1 MSRTPEDAKNLAAE
15 HVLSKLGISME
26 GKKVRIN
33 YNVRVAT
40 VQKTLNLHWAGHA
53 VIVGLSLFIGNI
65 LLYRI
70 WNFLG
75 V

>member
-33 YNVRVAT
+33 YSVRVAT
-40 VQKTLNLHWAGHA
+40 VPKTLNLH
-53 VIVGLSLFIGNI
+53 
-65 LLYRI
+65 
-70 WNFLG
+70 
-75 V
+75 